1 MIPGLMF
8 LIFGVLIAMFPALL
22 VALIS
27 TFFIVLG
34 ITIMSVSWAV
44 RNNDRSYRVTRA
56 EWFRIF

>member
-8 LIFGVLIAMFPALL
+8 LIFGVLIAVFPALL

-34 ITIMSVSWAV
+34 ITLMSVSWAT
-44 RNNDRSYRVTRA
+44 RNHDRAYRVTRA

>member
-34 ITIMSVSWAV
+34 ITIMSVSWTV

>member
-1 MIPGLMF
+1 MIPGLIF
-8 LIFGVLIAMFPALL
+8 LIFGVLIAVFPALL

-34 ITIMSVSWAV
+34 ITLLIVSWAV
-44 RNNDRSYRVTRA
+44 RNHDSAYRVTRA

>member
-1 MIPGLMF
+1 MIPGLIF
-8 LIFGVLIAMFPALL
+8 LIFGVLIAVFPALL

-34 ITIMSVSWAV
+34 ISILSVSWMTKMD
-44 RNNDRSYRVTRA
+44 DRFYRVTRA